1 MDIQTPLP
9 YIQPTNTWTDQTWS
23 FSETFT
29 NATRLQGIGITVAPT
44 NLCESS
50 TTELDAFLHP
60 TTLPPLSPLA
70 LGRNPRRMTK
80 CFTPK
85 VWLNFEPQVKK
96 HLWGPRRCRS
106 YRQIYRHLSSENYIF
121 TSATTLIPLT
131 FPPEEGEPRPPS
143 IIAGGLDQPLTGSFP
158 LPALCALFLEI
169 VFTVFALLRY
179 TAKTLWAIVI
189 ALFISLCFNCTQII
203 IIFCLLIAFT
213 LLFFSKWTC
222 WNEQLLYDVCVR
234 QPTSIVFKSL
244 APLSP
249 F

>member
-9 YIQPTNTWTDQTWS
+9 YIQAVNQHMDRPNVVVLGDIHRCYPSSRNRYYRCAHELMWIVTNGVRC
-23 FSETFT
+23 FS
-29 NATRLQGIGITVAPT
+29 APH
-44 NLCESS
+44 
-50 TTELDAFLHP
+50 HP
-60 TTLPPLSPLA
+60 PPLSPLA

-106 YRQIYRHLSSENYIF
+106 YRQIYRHLFSENYIF

-143 IIAGGLDQPLTGSFP
+143 IIAGGLDQPLTASFP

-169 VFTVFALLRY
+169 VSVSSRFF
-179 TAKTLWAIVI
+179 VI
-189 ALFISLCFNCTQII
+189 PQKRF
-203 IIFCLLIAFT
+203 
-213 LLFFSKWTC
+213 
-222 WNEQLLYDVCVR
+222 E
-234 QPTSIVFKSL
+234 
-244 APLSP
+244 PL
-249 F
+249 